1 MNGRLTLNP
10 LVHLDPMGSLMLVF
24 AGFGWA
30 KSVEVNPY
38 ALSRRSPAAMMWVS
52 LAGPTS
58 NLLMAIIAAIPFQ
71 LGLVSLSNAFPVQG
85 QIMPTLSMLLF
96 EFVYINLILM
106 LFNLI
111 PIAPL
116 DGEKIMYCLV
126 SPSIQR
132 YMDVIRPYG
141 PITPARRGLPR
152 PDNWVQY
159 DWHGARTSSASV
171 AVFAGG
177 MIRAHFYRRAS
188 SGRRRGQPARRTTL
202 TWRRHLPPNLWGFF
216 LQLQPNDQQHSLH
229 VLQALL
235 IGTKITP
242 VYARRPCCTIL
253 ARLACPYTFGSAC

>member
-1 MNGRLTLNP
+1 MFFDLNIPTLISRVFVLLTAFAVHEFAHAWTADRFGDMTPRMNGRLTLNP

-30 KSVEVNPY
+30 KPVEVNPY

-116 DGEKIMYCLV
+116 DGEKIMYYLV

-141 PITPARRGLPR
+141 PILLL
-152 PDNWVQY
+152 V
-159 DWHGARTSSASV
+159 V
-171 AVFAGG
+171 VFLGPTIG
-177 MIRAHFYRRAS
+177 FNMI
-188 SGRRRGQPARRTTL
+188 GTVLG
-202 TWRRHLPPNLWGFF
+202 PP
-216 LQLQPNDQQHSLH
+216 
-229 VLQALL
+229 LQALL
-235 IGTKITP
+235 SLLVG
-242 VYARRPCCTIL
+242 
-253 ARLACPYTFGSAC
+253 